1 MADRSRRLP
10 GVLLGLLAVGAGGG
24 LAGPALGQERV
35 DGDVYRNPRYGIE
48 IAKPSNWYFITAGTI
63 FDLARKSPGGSR
75 LRSTDDPV
83 KATGFAV
90 VVSKVP
96 ALGRG
101 FDPQAIVLVYDL
113 PQPPGGLAETC
124 EGLRSGMS
132 DPETVAPTREIQL
145 DGQPAARL
153 DFRGSVDGAA
163 VRATALCA
171 LRGQRAFVV
180 VAQALLGDFE
190 GVAATFERI
199 LASFRLK

>member
-1 MADRSRRLP
+1 VTSRLVRP
-10 GVLLGLLAVGAGGG
+10 VGLLAVWVWGL

-35 DGDVYRNPRYGIE
+35 EGNVYRNPRYGIE
-48 IAKPSNWYFITAGTI
+48 IAKPASWYFITAGTV

-75 LRSTDDPV
+75 LRSSDDPV

-101 FDPQAIVLVYDL
+101 FDPQVIVLVYDL
-113 PQPPGGLAETC
+113 PQPPGALVETC

-132 DPETVAPTREIQL
+132 DPETVTPTREVPL
-145 DGQPAARL
+145 GGRPAARL

-180 VAQALLGDFE
+180 VAQALLKDFE
-190 GVAATFERI
+190 AAAPTFETI
-199 LASFRLK
+199 LTSFRLS

>member
-1 MADRSRRLP
+1 VTFRRILA
-10 GVLLGLLAVGAGGG
+10 GGLLGVAAWGALTGQ
-24 LAGPALGQERV
+24 ALGQERV

-48 IAKPSNWYFITAGTI
+48 IAKPSSWYFITAGTI

-75 LRSTDDPV
+75 LRSTEDPV

-101 FDPQAIVLVYDL
+101 FDPQVILLVYDL
-113 PQPPGGLAETC
+113 PQPPGSLAETC

-132 DPETVAPTREIQL
+132 DPETVTPTREVQI
-145 DGQPAARL
+145 DGRTAARL

-163 VRATALCA
+163 VRATALCT
-171 LRGQRAFVV
+171 LQGQRAFVV
-180 VAQALLGDFE
+180 VAQALLKDFE
-190 GVAATFERI
+190 GAAPTFEAI
-199 LASFRLK
+199 LSSFRLK

>member
-1 MADRSRRLP
+1 MTGWRVYAR
-10 GVLLGLLAVGAGGG
+10 GLLAVGVWVAF
-24 LAGPALGQERV
+24 AGPALGQERV
-35 DGDVYRNPRYGIE
+35 DGNVYRNPRYGIE

-96 ALGRG
+96 ALGRA
-101 FDPQAIVLVYDL
+101 FDPQVILLVYDL

-132 DPETVAPTREIQL
+132 DPETVTPTREVPL
-145 DGQPAARL
+145 DGRTAARL

-171 LRGQRAFVV
+171 LQGQRAFVV
-180 VAQALLGDFE
+180 VAQALLKDFE
-190 GVAATFERI
+190 GVASVFETI
-199 LASFRLK
+199 LSSFRLK